1 MPSGNLA
8 ILTLTVAAAGAVAA
22 NRFVTAAGA
31 YPSAAAKGL
40 GATRS
45 AATAA
50 GELLPVDVLGT
61 TVVEA
66 GGAFAKDAALEL
78 DATGRVVVRSSGVG
92 VARAL
97 EASAGAG
104 AFVEVLLTPAA

>member
-8 ILTLTVAAAGAVAA
+8 IFTLTVAATAAVAT
-22 NRFVTAAGA
+22 NRFVTSLGA
-31 YPSAAAKGL
+31 YPAAAAKGL
-40 GATRS
+40 GVARTGG
-45 AATAA
+45 TV
-50 GELLPVDVLGT
+50 GELLAIDILGT
-61 TVVEA
+61 SIAEA

-78 DATGRVVVRSSGVG
+78 DATGRVVVKAAGVA

-97 EASAGAG
+97 EASAAAG